1 MDDCRES
8 DADFNRTNLEVTTM
22 TNTQQARPSRLEQ
35 KATAEQLVRAFL
47 SDGKVHFAD
56 DVLALPEVY
65 GKTIGDPPSAP
76 QAGGST
82 NWESLAR
89 SALKYVVNLG
99 EAVSEGRGKT
109 RTVRMPTPPR
119 WARHWAK
126 EIGRLEVE
134 ARAKAVDLLGQGEG
148 RLLAD
153 VLKSLQEFVR
163 SKLGPSEDMA
173 VPIPEAF
180 PFALAWRAVRGLVRE
195 GLAEVRAVEQPG
207 GPAEELRLAQAEDA
221 AGPAGEQ
228 AERTADV
235 REGANAEGSGN
246 GAAADEPAGQ
256 TESSAEEEQGADDLP
271 ADADQPEDQS
281 EDAAA
286 PRDDGGVDPQG
297 EDASPSAGAA
307 PGRFAFPVEARFLP
321 KDAQGEVAE
330 VDIDDILDDDSEEPL
345 QEVPGMAES
354 LGDVGMLQPP
364 CVRPGP
370 APGKYQLVFGRRRVR
385 EQRKKGKKS
394 VVCLIL
400 PLDDAAAEMAAIDE
414 TLVRSEPTLL
424 ERMEMLQRRKELHE
438 QQHPEAAR
446 PQGGRPRN
454 GATVAP
460 FSEEVAPKADL
471 SRRTVQD
478 DVAIVAKLSPQTR
491 DKLRGTDFADSK
503 AVLRKLAKMPPREQ
517 LATAAV
523 LARGQAKTVAAA
535 AEVVEGRKRARA
547 GQAAEESPGAAGPAT
562 AAPSGGPSF
571 EVLAGDCLELLP
583 QQPPGRFRLVVAD
596 PPQNQ
601 GVDYGEGGRA
611 DRLADA
617 DYLAWTRRWLEA
629 CVPLL
634 TDDGSLWLITGDP
647 HVHACSVLL
656 GRVGLHPRGW
666 VKVYE
671 PAGAAPA
678 KGFARSSFH
687 LLYATRSA
695 ERFVFHAAGLTGQAP
710 RGAGEARALEDLGWR
725 PTDDVWIVP
734 RLRPGDGERVPWFP
748 AQRRLALVQP
758 VVLCAT
764 DEGDW
769 VLDPFCGSAS
779 AGVAA
784 LGHGRNYVGMEKNT
798 QYAELARGRLAARA
812 GRTEP
817 APAED
822 QAAAD
827 GRPEGPAAAGADG
840 GRR

>member
-1 MDDCRES
+1 
-8 DADFNRTNLEVTTM
+8 M
-22 TNTQQARPSRLEQ
+22 TNTQQARPDRWDQ
-35 KATAEQLVRAFL
+35 RAKAEQLVRAFL

-56 DVLALPEVY
+56 DVLALPQVHS
-65 GKTIGDPPSAP
+65 KTFEDGPSAP
-76 QAGGST
+76 QAGGRT
-82 NWESLAR
+82 NLESLAR
-89 SALKYVVNLG
+89 TVLNHVVNLG

-109 RTVRMPTPPR
+109 RTVRMRTPPR

-153 VLKSLQEFVR
+153 VLKALADFAR
-163 SKLGPSEDMA
+163 AKLGMSQGMA
-173 VPIPEAF
+173 VPVPEVL

-195 GLAEVRAVEQPG
+195 GLAEVRTVEQPG

-228 AERTADV
+228 AERAAGV
-235 REGANAEGSGN
+235 REGANAEGNGN

-256 TESSAEEEQGADDLP
+256 AESSAEEEQGADDLP
-271 ADADQPEDQS
+271 ADADRPEDQS

-286 PRDDGGVDPQG
+286 PRDDGGVDPQRQ
-297 EDASPSAGAA
+297 EQSPSAGTA
-307 PGRFAFPVEARFLP
+307 PGPFTFPVEAKFLP
-321 KDAQGEVAE
+321 KGAQGQVAE
-330 VDIDDILDDDSEEPL
+330 ISIDDILDDDSDETVEEV
-345 QEVPGMAES
+345 QGMAES
-354 LGDVGMLQPP
+354 LGDVGLLQFP

-370 APGKYQLVFGRRRVR
+370 VPGKFQLVFGRRRVR
-385 EQRKKGKKS
+385 EHRRQGKKS
-394 VVCLIL
+394 IVCLIL

-414 TLVRSEPTLL
+414 NLVRSEPTLL
-424 ERMEMLQRRKELHE
+424 ERMEKLQRRKELYE

-446 PQGGRPRN
+446 PQGGRRPRN
-454 GATVAP
+454 AATVAA
-460 FSEEVAPKADL
+460 FTEEVAPKTEL
-471 SRRTVQD
+471 SARTVQD
-478 DVAIVAKLSPQTR
+478 DVAIIAKLSPQTR

-503 AVLRKLAKMPPREQ
+503 AVLRRLAKMPPKEQ
-517 LATAAV
+517 LATATV

-535 AEVVEGRKRARA
+535 AEVVEERKRARA

-562 AAPSGGPSF
+562 MAASPGGPSF

-583 QQPPGRFRLVVAD
+583 QQSPGRFRLVVAD
-596 PPQNQ
+596 PPQNE
-601 GVDYGEGGRA
+601 GVDYGEGKRA

-634 TDDGSLWLITGDP
+634 TDDGSLWLLTGDP
-647 HVHACSVLL
+647 YVHACSELL
-656 GRVGLHPRGW
+656 GQVGLHMRAW

-671 PAGAAPA
+671 PAGAARSNN
-678 KGFARSSFH
+678 FARSSFH

-758 VVLCAT
+758 IVLCAT
-764 DEGDW
+764 DEADW

-784 LGHGRNYVGMEKNT
+784 LGHGRNYLGMEKNAH
-798 QYAELARGRLAARA
+798 YAELARGRLAARA

-822 QAAAD
+822 QPAAD
-827 GRPEGPAAAGADG
+827 GQPEGPAATGADG